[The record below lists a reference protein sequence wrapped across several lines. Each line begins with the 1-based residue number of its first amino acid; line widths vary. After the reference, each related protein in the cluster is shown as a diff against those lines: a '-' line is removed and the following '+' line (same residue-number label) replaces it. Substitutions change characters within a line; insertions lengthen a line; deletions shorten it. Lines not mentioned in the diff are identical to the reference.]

1 MCSPCCAGGRL
12 NAQAAVLNAV
22 EMRKNCARER
32 PAIVTAQF
40 RMWKLQVEQQAP
52 VWGKQSAASGCGAQS
67 PVKFML
73 ARVPCK
79 LSSSAWAISGLQQ
92 HRAQQ
97 SGCTSASNLY
107 ACRGVV

>member
-1 MCSPCCAGGRL
+1 MLSLLCRKSTKCPGSGIDRCRDEQGLCKGAPCNSESPIPMCKP
-12 NAQAAVLNAV
+12 QA
-22 EMRKNCARER
+22 
-32 PAIVTAQF
+32 
-40 RMWKLQVEQQAP
+40 EQQAL

-73 ARVPCK
+73 ARVPCN
-79 LSSSAWAISGLQQ
+79 LSSSARAISGLQQ